1 MKGAVWFIRA
11 LIFIILAACVGLY
24 TQRIQ
29 IQELLSELSAP
40 VLPEEVGYEEVVE
53 VMKVSEVVLE
63 EELEEIADPDAT
75 EVAGNPV
82 FTETLVPSEP
92 PIPSVPSESAV
103 LNELNL
109 AVPFTS
115 QAPHANWDEVHEETC
130 EEASIYMVHEFYQ
143 GTSGVITQ
151 DTAET
156 ELQKIIAQEMAQFG
170 FYKDTTADETAELI
184 KALYGYTRVDVLS
197 DPSADDL
204 KALIAT
210 GHPIIVPAAGRQL
223 GNPNFSGIGP
233 LYHMLVIRGYT
244 ETQFITNDPGTRRGE
259 AYVYDIDTIMNA
271 MHDWNGGDVEN
282 GAKKVIVV
290 YPNE

>member
-1 MKGAVWFIRA
+1 MKNAVWFIRA
-11 LIFIILAACVGLY
+11 LILIILAACVGLY

-29 IQELLSELSAP
+29 IQDVLSELSAP
-40 VLPEEVGYEEVVE
+40 ELPEEVGYREVVE
-53 VMKVSEVVLE
+53 VIKVSEGVEVLPT
-63 EELEEIADPDAT
+63 ELACGELCESVADP
-75 EVAGNPV
+75 EVV
-82 FTETLVPSEP
+82 EEVEVPSAEF
-92 PIPSVPSESAV
+92 
-103 LNELNL
+103 NL

-130 EEASIYMVHEFYQ
+130 EEASLYMVHEFYQ
-143 GTSGVITQ
+143 GTMGVIAP
-151 DTAET
+151 DTAEA

-184 KALYGYTRVDVLS
+184 KALYGYTRVDVLT

-204 KALIAT
+204 KTLIAT

-223 GNPNFSGIGP
+223 GNPNFSGLGP
-233 LYHMLVIRGYT
+233 IYHMFVLRGYT

-259 AYVYDIDTIMNA
+259 EYVYDIDVIMNA
-271 MHDWNGGDVEN
+271 MHDWNGGDVES

-290 YPNE
+290 YPNST